1 MLPREPNPA
10 ACVLA
15 CKLMLWP
22 AHGDVRLLRPCGSG
36 LARVQRAKCG
46 RLMSGG
52 LAWLRAACGC
62 LAAADGAVAALGTPY
77 ALENLYPSTLDW
89 TCMLISCVTWTGEN
103 TYIRRTFARTALS
116 CRFSRT
122 WARTTTSSHAEG
134 MSRAHASH
142 VRHARA
148 SGPSHAGQH
157 AACSEHGRS
166 EDSIGLRHVGC
177 WLLRIEETCSSRVR
191 MP

>member
-15 CKLMLWP
+15 CKMMLWP
-22 AHGDVRLLRPCGSG
+22 PHGDVWLLSPYGSG

-77 ALENLYPSTLDW
+77 ALENLYPST
-89 TCMLISCVTWTGEN
+89 
-103 TYIRRTFARTALS
+103 
-116 CRFSRT
+116 
-122 WARTTTSSHAEG
+122 
-134 MSRAHASH
+134 
-142 VRHARA
+142 
-148 SGPSHAGQH
+148 P
-157 AACSEHGRS
+157 AAK
-166 EDSIGLRHVGC
+166 
-177 WLLRIEETCSSRVR
+177 
-191 MP
+191 

>member
-10 ACVLA
+10 ACLLA
-15 CKLMLWP
+15 CKMMLWP
-22 AHGDVRLLRPCGSG
+22 PLGDVWLLRPCGSG

-89 TCMLISCVTWTGEN
+89 SCMLGSCETWTGDN
-103 TYIRRTFARTALS
+103 FIIYAKSANVPFFKDMGLDYFQFACGGHVS
-116 CRFSRT
+116 
-122 WARTTTSSHAEG
+122 G
-134 MSRAHASH
+134 AH
-142 VRHARA
+142 
-148 SGPSHAGQH
+148 
-157 AACSEHGRS
+157 
-166 EDSIGLRHVGC
+166 
-177 WLLRIEETCSSRVR
+177 
-191 MP
+191 M

>member
-15 CKLMLWP
+15 CKMMLWP

-77 ALENLYPSTLDW
+77 ALENLYPSTPDW
-89 TCMLISCVTWTGEN
+89 IGMLGSYVMWTGQNTNIYEKSAILPFFKEITMDTFEFARRAHVSGACHTCSACSCVWNLRMRDSMPHVASMDG
-103 TYIRRTFARTALS
+103 ART
-116 CRFSRT
+116 
-122 WARTTTSSHAEG
+122 G
-134 MSRAHASH
+134 
-142 VRHARA
+142 
-148 SGPSHAGQH
+148 
-157 AACSEHGRS
+157 
-166 EDSIGLRHVGC
+166 
-177 WLLRIEETCSSRVR
+177 
-191 MP
+191 

>member
-15 CKLMLWP
+15 CKMMLWP
-22 AHGDVRLLRPCGSG
+22 AHGNVRLLRPCGSG

-77 ALENLYPSTLDW
+77 ALENLYPSTFDW
-89 TCMLISCVTWTGEN
+89 TYMLGSCVTWTGQNLIIYE
-103 TYIRRTFARTALS
+103 YCAILPFFMEMGPDYYQFA
-116 CRFSRT
+116 
-122 WARTTTSSHAEG
+122 W
-134 MSRAHASH
+134 
-142 VRHARA
+142 
-148 SGPSHAGQH
+148 
-157 AACSEHGRS
+157 
-166 EDSIGLRHVGC
+166 
-177 WLLRIEETCSSRVR
+177 
-191 MP
+191 

>member
-36 LARVQRAKCG
+36 LARVQRTKCG

-62 LAAADGAVAALGTPY
+62 LAAADGAVAALGTPC
-77 ALENLYPSTLDW
+77 ALENLYPSTFDW
-89 TCMLISCVTWTGEN
+89 ICMLCACVTWTGQN
-103 TYIRRTFARTALS
+103 TYICENSAIVPFFMEMGPDYYQFAR
-116 CRFSRT
+116 
-122 WARTTTSSHAEG
+122 
-134 MSRAHASH
+134 
-142 VRHARA
+142 
-148 SGPSHAGQH
+148 
-157 AACSEHGRS
+157 
-166 EDSIGLRHVGC
+166 
-177 WLLRIEETCSSRVR
+177 
-191 MP
+191 

>member
-15 CKLMLWP
+15 CEMILWP
-22 AHGDVRLLRPCGSG
+22 PLGDVWLLRPCGSG

-77 ALENLYPSTLDW
+77 ALENLYPSTPDW
-89 TCMLISCVTWTGEN
+89 IGMLGSCVTWTGQN
-103 TYIRRTFARTALS
+103 TNICEKSAIVPFFKEMGPDYYQFA
-116 CRFSRT
+116 
-122 WARTTTSSHAEG
+122 W
-134 MSRAHASH
+134 
-142 VRHARA
+142 
-148 SGPSHAGQH
+148 
-157 AACSEHGRS
+157 
-166 EDSIGLRHVGC
+166 
-177 WLLRIEETCSSRVR
+177 
-191 MP
+191 

>member
-15 CKLMLWP
+15 CKMMLWP
-22 AHGDVRLLRPCGSG
+22 PLGDVWLLRPCGSG

-77 ALENLYPSTLDW
+77 ALENLYPSTFDW
-89 TCMLISCVTWTGEN
+89 TCMLGSCVTWTGQNLIIYEKCAILPFFMEMGPD
-103 TYIRRTFARTALS
+103 YYQFA
-116 CRFSRT
+116 
-122 WARTTTSSHAEG
+122 W
-134 MSRAHASH
+134 
-142 VRHARA
+142 
-148 SGPSHAGQH
+148 
-157 AACSEHGRS
+157 
-166 EDSIGLRHVGC
+166 
-177 WLLRIEETCSSRVR
+177 
-191 MP
+191 